1 MVDDRSI
8 PRGVTSLPPE
18 HEELVVH
25 FDGACQPPRGGG
37 IATYGFTIDGAG
49 GHVEGMGLAVR
60 PGVPHATN
68 NVAEYS
74 AAICALER
82 LLSDGY
88 RGRVVLRG
96 DSQLIIRQM
105 AGEYEVRS
113 EHLKAYHDRL
123 RQLVREFPMVRFE
136 WVPREENQR
145 ADELSKLA
153 IDAERRRLRGGAD
166 PRRSGD
172 RD

>member
-8 PRGVTSLPPE
+8 PRGVASLPTE
-18 HEELVVH
+18 QEEVVVH

-37 IATYGFTIDGAG
+37 IASYGYTIDGAD

-82 LLSDGY
+82 LLADGY

-105 AGEYEVRS
+105 SGEYGVKS
-113 EHLKAYHDRL
+113 EHLRAYHERL
-123 RQLVREFPMVRFE
+123 AQLVREFPIVRFE
-136 WVPREENQR
+136 WVPREENRR

-153 IDAERRRLRGGAD
+153 IEAERSTLRRERD
-166 PRRSGD
+166 TRPSGPGH
-172 RD
+172 

>member
-1 MVDDRSI
+1 M
-8 PRGVTSLPPE
+8 
-18 HEELVVH
+18 VVH

-37 IATYGFTIDGAG
+37 IAAYGYTIDGAG

-82 LLSDGY
+82 LRSEGY
-88 RGRVVLRG
+88 RGRVVVRG
-96 DSQLIIRQM
+96 DSQLIVRQM
-105 AGEYEVRS
+105 SGEYEVKS
-113 EHLKAYHDRL
+113 EHLKAYRERL
-123 RQLVREFPMVRFE
+123 AQLVREFPIVRFE
-136 WVPREENQR
+136 WVPREENRR

-153 IDAERRRLRGGAD
+153 IDRERRERKGA
-166 PRRSGD
+166 RRCRPSTVED
-172 RD
+172 